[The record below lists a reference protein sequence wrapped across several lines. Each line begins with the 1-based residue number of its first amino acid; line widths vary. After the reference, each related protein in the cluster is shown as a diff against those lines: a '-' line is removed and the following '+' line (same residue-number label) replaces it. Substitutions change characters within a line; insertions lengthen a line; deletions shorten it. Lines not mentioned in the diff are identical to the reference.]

1 MNFLIVLSLHA
12 PADDRRAKEEVAK
25 NEGKCSF
32 QTQNSDINNHKY
44 KSQVGNN
51 ICIKDT
57 VNISSNSQNSH
68 DSLKDV
74 RCTSPSTSSK
84 SLPTVKGLA
93 DPVTKENHSVK
104 CKNATLLDLS
114 DAGNQKILSTESKT
128 CQPSV
133 EDIHTIATS
142 VHENIGLDNGQA
154 MLGLDGY
161 QLVMKSI
168 YHLSKVILRSKS
180 GYINRGS
187 GQSDLAMEK
196 SIYMLSL
203 SLLQKLHTNENDN
216 SILEIN
222 QVHPWLSSLNHV
234 MICCIISNGI

>member
-1 MNFLIVLSLHA
+1 MNLLIVLSLHV
-12 PADDRRAKEEVAK
+12 PADDRRAKEEVSK

-51 ICIKDT
+51 ICIKDA
-57 VNISSNSQNSH
+57 VNISSNSQNSCN
-68 DSLKDV
+68 SLKDA

-84 SLPTVKGLA
+84 SLPNVKGLA

-104 CKNATLLDLS
+104 CKNASLLDLS

-133 EDIHTIATS
+133 EDIHTMVMNHRTVDATS
-142 VHENIGLDNGQA
+142 VHENIGLDNSQA

-168 YHLSKVILRSKS
+168 YNLSKVIFRSKS

-203 SLLQKLHTNENDN
+203 SLLQKMHTNENEN
-216 SILEIN
+216 AMLEIN
-222 QVHPWLSSLNHV
+222 QVHP
-234 MICCIISNGI
+234 